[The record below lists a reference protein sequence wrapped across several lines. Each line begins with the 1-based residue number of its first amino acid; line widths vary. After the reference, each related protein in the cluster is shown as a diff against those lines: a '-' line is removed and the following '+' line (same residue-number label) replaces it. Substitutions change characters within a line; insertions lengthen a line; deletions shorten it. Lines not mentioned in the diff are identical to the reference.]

1 MESLNF
7 IEKKQVDS
15 LLQRFQNVDVLKEVT
30 EEARKGKLMVIQVKE
45 FV

>member
-30 EEARKGKLMVIQVKE
+30 EEARKGKPMVIQVKE